1 MFSHPS
7 LPKSLLPLLCVLS
20 AGAALAEPLE
30 KSQANPIPT
39 RLQYSSTL
47 ASYKGYA
54 DQAVQSWREA
64 NDRVGLIGGW
74 RTYAKEAAAGQ
85 SAPATPP
92 AADPHAGHHEG
103 GKK

>member
-1 MFSHPS
+1 M
-7 LPKSLLPLLCVLS
+7 
-20 AGAALAEPLE
+20 
-30 KSQANPIPT
+30 PT